1 MITSLF
7 RKSTPINYSLVV
19 ILFLLFFSLIQIKD
33 HSTDNAPYSIIHK
46 LSLLGLF
53 MASFFIVNF
62 IAKKNGL
69 TKNSSYPILFFLLLL
84 GLFPTI
90 FRTPNLIY
98 ASFFLLLAYR
108 RLISLQNLNAIKQ
121 KLFDASFW
129 ICVAALFHFWCILF
143 IFLVYISI
151 IFHAS
156 RDYRNWLIPF
166 IAVFTTVTIF
176 ILAALVFDISWIS
189 FIIEKSKTNFQLDY
203 FTNNIQNLAL
213 SIYVVLSLY
222 FVFSMIFTLSNK
234 PMILQASY
242 KKMIFGFFIGVIVFL
257 ISINKSNAM
266 LVFTFLPLSILC
278 TNNIEY
284 SQSKTYQEI
293 VLALFIAAGF
303 FSFFSQL

>member
-7 RKSTPINYSLVV
+7 KKSTPINYSLVV
-19 ILFLLFFSLIQIKD
+19 LLLIIFFLLIQFHAESHLSSAFSMFNKI
-33 HSTDNAPYSIIHK
+33 SILAI
-46 LSLLGLF
+46 LL
-53 MASFFIVNF
+53 ASFFIVNF

-84 GLFPTI
+84 CLFPSI
-90 FRTPNLIY
+90 FKTPNLIF
-98 ASFFLLLAYR
+98 ANFFLLLAYR
-108 RLISLQNLNAIKQ
+108 RLASLQNLNAIKQ
-121 KLFDASFW
+121 KLFDASLW

-143 IFLVYISI
+143 LFLVYISI

-166 IAVFTTVTIF
+166 IALFTTLTIF
-176 ILAALVFDISWIS
+176 ILAALVFDIAWITYL
-189 FIIEKSKTNFQLDY
+189 IETSKTNFQLDY

-266 LVFTFLPLSILC
+266 LVFTFLPLAILC

-284 SQSKTYQEI
+284 SQNKTYQEI
-293 VLALFIAAGF
+293 VLGLFILFGF

>member
-1 MITSLF
+1 MITSVF
-7 RKSTPINYSLVV
+7 KKSTPLNYSLVV
-19 ILFLLFFSLIQIKD
+19 LLLIIFFLLIQFHAESHLSSAFSMFNKI
-33 HSTDNAPYSIIHK
+33 SILAI
-46 LSLLGLF
+46 LL
-53 MASFFIVNF
+53 ASFFIVNF

-84 GLFPTI
+84 CLFPSI
-90 FRTPNLIY
+90 FKTPNLIF
-98 ASFFLLLAYR
+98 ANFFLLLAYR
-108 RLISLQNLNAIKQ
+108 RLASLQNLNAIKQ
-121 KLFDASFW
+121 KLFDASLW

-143 IFLVYISI
+143 LFLVYISI

-166 IAVFTTVTIF
+166 IALFTTLTIF
-176 ILAALVFDISWIS
+176 ILAALVFDIAWITYL
-189 FIIEKSKTNFQLDY
+189 IETTKTNFQLDY
-203 FTNNIQNLAL
+203 FTNNIQNLAF

-266 LVFTFLPLSILC
+266 LVFTFLPLAILC

-284 SQSKTYQEI
+284 SQNKTYQEI
-293 VLALFIAAGF
+293 VLGLFILFGF

>member
-7 RKSTPINYSLVV
+7 KKSTPINYSLVV
-19 ILFLLFFSLIQIKD
+19 LLLIIFFLLIQFHAESHLSSAFSMFNKI
-33 HSTDNAPYSIIHK
+33 SILAI
-46 LSLLGLF
+46 LL
-53 MASFFIVNF
+53 ASFFIVNF

-84 GLFPTI
+84 CLFPSI
-90 FRTPNLIY
+90 FKTPNLIF
-98 ASFFLLLAYR
+98 ANFFLLLAYR
-108 RLISLQNLNAIKQ
+108 RLASLQNLNAIKQ
-121 KLFDASFW
+121 KLFDASLW

-143 IFLVYISI
+143 LFLVYISI

-166 IAVFTTVTIF
+166 IALFTTLTIF
-176 ILAALVFDISWIS
+176 ILAALVFDIAWITYL
-189 FIIEKSKTNFQLDY
+189 IETTKTNFQLDY

-257 ISINKSNAM
+257 ISNNKSNAM
-266 LVFTFLPLSILC
+266 LVFTFLPLAILC

-284 SQSKTYQEI
+284 SQNKTYQEI
-293 VLALFIAAGF
+293 VLGLFILFGF

>member
-1 MITSLF
+1 LLLAFFFLIQYQGDSSHGDNFATLYKVSM
-7 RKSTPINYSLVV
+7 LVV
-19 ILFLLFFSLIQIKD
+19 LL
-33 HSTDNAPYSIIHK
+33 
-46 LSLLGLF
+46 
-53 MASFFIVNF
+53 ASFFIVNF

-84 GLFPTI
+84 GLFPSI

-98 ASFFLLLAYR
+98 ANFFLLLAYR
-108 RLISLQNLNAIKQ
+108 RLASLQNLSAIKQ
-121 KLFDASFW
+121 KLFDASLW

-143 IFLVYISI
+143 LFLVYISI

-166 IAVFTTVTIF
+166 IAVFTTVVIF
-176 ILAALVFDISWIS
+176 LFVALVFDSSWINY
-189 FIIEKSKTNFQLDY
+189 IIATTKTNFQLDY

-234 PMILQASY
+234 PMILQVSF

-266 LVFTFLPLSILC
+266 LVFTFLPLAILC

-293 VLALFIAAGF
+293 VLALFILAGF
-303 FSFFSQL
+303 FSFFWQL

>member
-7 RKSTPINYSLVV
+7 KKSTPINYSLVV
-19 ILFLLFFSLIQIKD
+19 LLLIIFFLLIQFHAESHLSSAFSMFNKI
-33 HSTDNAPYSIIHK
+33 SILAI
-46 LSLLGLF
+46 LL
-53 MASFFIVNF
+53 ASFFIVNF

-84 GLFPTI
+84 CLFPSI
-90 FRTPNLIY
+90 FKTPNLIF
-98 ASFFLLLAYR
+98 ANFFLLLAYR
-108 RLISLQNLNAIKQ
+108 RLASLQNLNAIKQ
-121 KLFDASFW
+121 KLFDASLW

-143 IFLVYISI
+143 LFLVYISI

-166 IAVFTTVTIF
+166 IALFTTLTIF
-176 ILAALVFDISWIS
+176 ILAALVFDIAWITYL
-189 FIIEKSKTNFQLDY
+189 IETTKTNFQLDY
-203 FTNNIQNLAL
+203 FTNNIQNLAF

-266 LVFTFLPLSILC
+266 LVFTFLPLAILC

-284 SQSKTYQEI
+284 SQNKTYQEI
-293 VLALFIAAGF
+293 VLGLFILFGF

>member
-19 ILFLLFFSLIQIKD
+19 LLLLIFFSLIQFQGE
-33 HSTDNAPYSIIHK
+33 NAQNATLTIFTKMSALAIF
-46 LSLLGLF
+46 LASL
-53 MASFFIVNF
+53 FIVNF
-62 IAKKNGL
+62 ITKKNGL
-69 TKNSSYPILFFLLLL
+69 TKNSSYPILFFILLL

-98 ASFFLLLAYR
+98 ANFFLLLAYR
-108 RLISLQNLNAIKQ
+108 RLASLQNLNAIKQ
-121 KLFDASFW
+121 KLFDASLW
-129 ICVAALFHFWCILF
+129 ICVASLFHFWCLLF
-143 IFLVYISI
+143 LFLVYISI

-166 IAVFTTVTIF
+166 VALFTTITIF
-176 ILAALVFDISWIS
+176 ILAALIFDISWIS
-189 FIIEKSKTNFQLDY
+189 FIIEKTKTNFQLDY

-266 LVFTFLPLSILC
+266 LVFTFLPLSVLC

-293 VLALFIAAGF
+293 VLILFILAGF

>member
-7 RKSTPINYSLVV
+7 RKSTPINYSLV
-19 ILFLLFFSLIQIKD
+19 ILLLLMFFSLIQFQGENTQSATLTKFNKM
-33 HSTDNAPYSIIHK
+33 SMLSILI
-46 LSLLGLF
+46 
-53 MASFFIVNF
+53 ASFFIVNF

-84 GLFPTI
+84 SLFPSI

-98 ASFFLLLAYR
+98 ANFFLLLAYR
-108 RLISLQNLNAIKQ
+108 RLASLQNLNAIKQ

-143 IFLVYISI
+143 LFLVYISI

-156 RDYRNWLIPF
+156 RDYRNWIIPF
-166 IAVFTTVTIF
+166 IALFTTSTVF
-176 ILAALVFDISWIS
+176 ILAALVFDSSWIDN
-189 FIIEKSKTNFQLDY
+189 FIGTTNTNFQLDY

-278 TNNIEY
+278 TNTIEY

-293 VLALFIAAGF
+293 VLALFILAGF
-303 FSFFSQL
+303 FSFFWQL

>member
-19 ILFLLFFSLIQIKD
+19 ILLLVFFSLIQFEEK
-33 HSTDNAPYSIIHK
+33 SVTSNSLSIYLKI
-46 LSLLGLF
+46 SMLF
-53 MASFFIVNF
+53 VFLASFFIVNF

-90 FRTPNLIY
+90 FKTPNLLF
-98 ASFFLLLAYR
+98 ANFFLLLAYR
-108 RLISLQNLNAIKQ
+108 RLASLQNLKAIKQ
-121 KLFDASFW
+121 KLFDASLW

-143 IFLVYISI
+143 LLLVYISI

-166 IAVFTTVTIF
+166 VAVFTTVTIF
-176 ILAALVFDISWIS
+176 ILAALVFDTSWIT
-189 FIIEKSKTNFQLDY
+189 FIIEKTKTNFQLDY

-242 KKMIFGFFIGVIVFL
+242 KKMIFGFFIGVVVFL

-284 SQSKTYQEI
+284 SQNKTYQEI
-293 VLALFIAAGF
+293 ILALFILAGF
-303 FSFFSQL
+303 FSYFSQL

>member
-7 RKSTPINYSLVV
+7 RKSTPINYSLVL
-19 ILFLLFFSLIQIKD
+19 ILLLVFFSLIQFEENSDISK
-33 HSTDNAPYSIIHK
+33 TLSIVNKISM
-46 LSLLGLF
+46 LAVLIASL
-53 MASFFIVNF
+53 FIVNF

-69 TKNSSYPILFFLLLL
+69 TKNSSYPILFFILLL
-84 GLFPTI
+84 GLFPTV
-90 FRTPNLIY
+90 FTSPNLIF
-98 ASFFLLLAYR
+98 ANFFLLLAYR
-108 RLISLQNLNAIKQ
+108 RLASLQNLNAIKQ
-121 KLFDASFW
+121 KLFDASLW

-143 IFLVYISI
+143 LLLVYISI

-156 RDYRNWLIPF
+156 RDYRNWIIPF
-166 IAVFTTVTIF
+166 VALFTTITIF
-176 ILAALVFDISWIS
+176 ILVALVFDSSWIS
-189 FIIEKSKTNFQLDY
+189 YLIETTKMNFQLDY

-222 FVFSMIFTLSNK
+222 FVFSMVFTLSNK

-284 SQSKTYQEI
+284 SKNKTYQEI
-293 VLALFIAAGF
+293 VLALFILAGF
-303 FSFFSQL
+303 FSYFSQL

>member
-7 RKSTPINYSLVV
+7 KKSTPINYSLVV
-19 ILFLLFFSLIQIKD
+19 LLLIIFFLLIQFHAESHLSSAFSMFNKI
-33 HSTDNAPYSIIHK
+33 SILAI
-46 LSLLGLF
+46 LL
-53 MASFFIVNF
+53 ASFFIVNF

-84 GLFPTI
+84 CLFPSI
-90 FRTPNLIY
+90 FKTPNLIF
-98 ASFFLLLAYR
+98 ANFFLLLAYR
-108 RLISLQNLNAIKQ
+108 RLASLQNLNAIKQ
-121 KLFDASFW
+121 KLFDASLW

-143 IFLVYISI
+143 LFLVYISI

-166 IAVFTTVTIF
+166 IALFTTLTIF
-176 ILAALVFDISWIS
+176 ILAALVFDIAWITYL
-189 FIIEKSKTNFQLDY
+189 IETTKTNFQLDY

-266 LVFTFLPLSILC
+266 LVFTFLPLAILC

-284 SQSKTYQEI
+284 SQNKTYQEI
-293 VLALFIAAGF
+293 VLGLFILFGF

>member
-1 MITSLF
+1 
-7 RKSTPINYSLVV
+7 
-19 ILFLLFFSLIQIKD
+19 
-33 HSTDNAPYSIIHK
+33 
-46 LSLLGLF
+46 
-53 MASFFIVNF
+53 
-62 IAKKNGL
+62 
-69 TKNSSYPILFFLLLL
+69 
-84 GLFPTI
+84 
-90 FRTPNLIY
+90 
-98 ASFFLLLAYR
+98 
-108 RLISLQNLNAIKQ
+108 LNAIKQ
-121 KLFDASFW
+121 KLFDASLW

-166 IAVFTTVTIF
+166 VAVFTTVTIF
-176 ILAALVFDISWIS
+176 LLAALIFDNSWIYY
-189 FIIEKSKTNFQLDY
+189 IVETTKTNFQLDY

-266 LVFTFLPLSILC
+266 LVFTFLPLAILC

-284 SQSKTYQEI
+284 SQNKTYQEI
-293 VLALFIAAGF
+293 VLALFILAGF
-303 FSFFSQL
+303 FSFFWQL

>member
-33 HSTDNAPYSIIHK
+33 HSEDSTSNTIIHK

-53 MASFFIVNF
+53 LASFFIVNF

-98 ASFFLLLAYR
+98 ANFFLLLAYR

-151 IFHAS
+151 IFHSS

-166 IAVFTTVTIF
+166 IAIFTTVTIF
-176 ILAALVFDISWIS
+176 ILAALIFDISWIS
-189 FIIEKSKTNFQLDY
+189 FIIEKTKTNFQLDY

-213 SIYVVLSLY
+213 SIYVVLSLF

-242 KKMIFGFFIGVIVFL
+242 KKMIFGFMIGVVVFL

-284 SQSKTYQEI
+284 SQNKTYQEI

>member
-7 RKSTPINYSLVV
+7 KKSTPINYSLVV
-19 ILFLLFFSLIQIKD
+19 LLLLTFFSLMQFEGGN
-33 HSTDNAPYSIIHK
+33 SQNSP
-46 LSLLGLF
+46 LSMLNKISMLVLLL
-53 MASFFIVNF
+53 ASFFIVNF

-84 GLFPTI
+84 GLFPSI

-98 ASFFLLLAYR
+98 ANFFLLLAYR
-108 RLISLQNLNAIKQ
+108 RLASLQNLNAIKQ
-121 KLFDASFW
+121 KLFDASLW

-166 IAVFTTVTIF
+166 VAVFTTVTIF
-176 ILAALVFDISWIS
+176 LLAALVFDNSWIYY
-189 FIIEKSKTNFQLDY
+189 IIETTKTNFQLDY

-266 LVFTFLPLSILC
+266 LVFTFLPLAILC

-284 SQSKTYQEI
+284 SQNKTYQEI
-293 VLALFIAAGF
+293 VLALFILAGF
-303 FSFFSQL
+303 FSFFWQL